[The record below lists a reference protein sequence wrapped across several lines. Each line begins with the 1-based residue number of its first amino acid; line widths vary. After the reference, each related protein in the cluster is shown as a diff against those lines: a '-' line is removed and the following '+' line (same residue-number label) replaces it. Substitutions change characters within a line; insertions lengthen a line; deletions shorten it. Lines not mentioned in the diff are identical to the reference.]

1 MLDSVNLFVSAP
13 VTVLDVIKVVFGI
26 FSENWRPLIVL
37 TGFSFAAYV
46 GTFLVLLIATFV
58 IGAEEIALLKQA
70 GQMMTQ
76 SQGNYGGYGRH
87 LLDYSTGIIGTYRF
101 LDNYYDYSHDEG
113 FDESYYTYQ
122 NINWG
127 IFALTSIFIYI
138 LWVIAISLVAS
149 VFSGAMVHATAEIY
163 AGNVPVV
170 QNCLQ
175 RGWAKKWTI
184 FGYQFIVA
192 VSNFLFFII
201 AFVLPVA
208 WDLSYEYYAAEDDVN
223 PVKIVSIILL
233 AAFIFVAGFV
243 IINTLLV
250 AAVPSIMCEQT
261 STVEAFK
268 RSFQLCK
275 NYICFI
281 IGSYFTYQLIL
292 IGTIV
297 IVNLILSV
305 LPGAI
310 SAIGHLFTN
319 VITTTMGPILS
330 FVLYMSMRIR
340 SEQLTQEEFA
350 NEIGSSVPVAHA
362 VELMNAG
369 GGYEMAKTVEV
380 L

>member
-1 MLDSVNLFVSAP
+1 MFDSVNLFVSVP

-26 FSENWRPLIVL
+26 FCENWRPLVVL

-46 GTFLVLLIATFV
+46 VTFLLLLIATFV
-58 IGAEEIALLKQA
+58 VGAEEIALLKQA

-76 SQGNYGGYGRH
+76 SESNYGGYGRH
-87 LLDYSTGIIGTYRF
+87 LMDYSTGIIGTYRF
-101 LDNYYDYSHDEG
+101 LDSNSYYSYDDL
-113 FDESYYTYQ
+113 FDESSYYTSQ

-127 IFALTSIFIYI
+127 IFALTSILIYI
-138 LWVIAISLVAS
+138 LWVFVISLVAS
-149 VFSGAMVHATAEIY
+149 VFSGAMVHAIAEIY
-163 AGNVPVV
+163 TGNVPVV

-192 VSNFLFFII
+192 VSNFLFFFI

-208 WDLSYEYYAAEDDVN
+208 WDLSYEYDVAEDDVN

-243 IINTLLV
+243 IINALLV

-261 STVEAFK
+261 STLEAFK

-310 SAIGHLFTN
+310 SAIGHLVTN
-319 VITTTMGPILS
+319 VITTTLGP
-330 FVLYMSMRIR
+330 M
-340 SEQLTQEEFA
+340 
-350 NEIGSSVPVAHA
+350 
-362 VELMNAG
+362 
-369 GGYEMAKTVEV
+369 
-380 L
+380 